1 MIFTRLIFRSCF
13 ISQMNKGCI
22 HVLRNHK
29 RMGRWVRKWQFL
41 IERNHK
47 RGGWVSGS
55 ENPKSWLSNTWM
67 VMDSPNEFKNNSFL
81 KEFKSCLKPIW
92 DRNSTTQKT
101 LASKSKYIGTP
112 RDASNARK
120 SSIQQNVSCRSH
132 KANTSGSFTFLIE
145 SVNFELGLEIVC
157 DRNQVLVSG
166 TETKVQFWYQYPSRF
181 FFSKPKFFFVLH

>member
-1 MIFTRLIFRSCF
+1 
-13 ISQMNKGCI
+13 MNG
-22 HVLRNHK
+22 HGFAK
-29 RMGRWVRKWQFL
+29 RIWKQFL
-41 IERNHK
+41 FEGIQI
-47 RGGWVSGS
+47 
-55 ENPKSWLSNTWM
+55 
-67 VMDSPNEFKNNSFL
+67 SF
-81 KEFKSCLKPIW
+81 EIRR
-92 DRNSTTQKT
+92 RNSTAQKT

-166 TETKVQFWYQYPSRF
+166 AETKVQFWYVSL
-181 FFSKPKFFFVLH
+181 FFSKTETFSNISKNFPNFLMFSHFLGGYNFLQA